1 MENICIRIKEL
12 RKQLDMSQVEFAKNL
27 GVTNAHISKIEKG
40 GTIPSDA
47 LIKLIS
53 KEYQVS
59 ENWLKTGTEPI
70 FIYEIM
76 DKTEEQLINSTA
88 KFNNLL
94 SSDSYMLRGLAAEL
108 NFLFSS
114 ITDVTYLDENH
125 KIEYL
130 TIVKN
135 MFSLIN
141 QYNLMVKDH
150 ICSKQMIID
159 DIIDNH
165 FENYKKEIEKCIN
178 EYKELMNKSIGKKNF
193 SYSE

>member
-1 MENICIRIKEL
+1 MEAICIRIKEL
-12 RKQLDMSQVEFAKNL
+12 RGQLCMSQVEFAKNL

-40 GTIPSDA
+40 GTVPSDS

-53 KEYQVS
+53 KEYQVN
-59 ENWLKTGTEPI
+59 ENWLKTGKEPI

-76 DKTEEQLINSTA
+76 DKAEEQLLSSTTV
-88 KFNNLL
+88 FNKLL

-108 NFLFSS
+108 NFFFSS
-114 ITDVTYLDENH
+114 ITDVTCLDE
-125 KIEYL
+125 KQKVEYL

-150 ICSKQMIID
+150 ICSKQMFID
-159 DIIDNH
+159 DIIDIQ
-165 FENYKKEIEKCIN
+165 FDSYKTGIENCIN
-178 EYKELMNKSIGKKNF
+178 EYKDLLKKLI
-193 SYSE
+193 